1 MSGVVAAWTRPLVRP
16 FLSRSTYGRWVFL
29 LLGGVFVIPYIAL
42 YAMLLRLMTVELAD
56 GGRPVGL
63 VLTVLAVAISWMPA
77 FIPGVRVLEAAAAR
91 ALLDAGVPPHVGA
104 PLSWSA
110 RWRAAAWFV
119 LHMAVGALLTLLL
132 LMALPIG
139 VTLLVGPFFLSGG
152 MELGCVRFPTNGT
165 LAAAWVP
172 LVGLAVIVGTFYLG
186 AATGA
191 LLGRCAPAFLGP
203 SAAERLAE
211 LAEQADQLAERN
223 RLARE
228 LHDSVGHA
236 LTITTLQA
244 SAAQRVLEAD
254 PEFVRNALLA
264 IEETGRSALEDLD
277 HVLGLLRDG
286 ASSTKPQPTLADL
299 DRLLAKTRSTGV
311 TVDARLDGDVHRIP
325 LVVSREAYRIVQEG
339 LTNALRHA
347 GKVPVTV
354 RLAVNVDEL
363 ELEMTN
369 PIDAAPRRRTR
380 HGGGRG
386 LKGINERVAIL
397 RGAASAG
404 QEDDRWRVAVR
415 LPLRAAR

>member
-1 MSGVVAAWTRPLVRP
+1 MVRP
-16 FLSRSTYGRWVFL
+16 FLTRATYGRWVFL
-29 LLGGVFVIPYIAL
+29 LLGGVFLVPYVAL
-42 YAMLLRLMTVELAD
+42 YAMLFRLLTAELHGSD
-56 GGRPVGL
+56 RSVGA
-63 VLTVLAVAISWMPA
+63 VLSVIAVAISWMPA

-91 ALLDAGVPPHVGA
+91 ALLDADVPPEVGA
-104 PLSWSA
+104 PTSWSA

-119 LHMAVGALLTLLL
+119 LHMVAGGLLTLLL
-132 LMALPIG
+132 LVVLPFA
-139 VTLLVGPFFLSGG
+139 VLFLVGPYGG
-152 MELGCVRFPTNGT
+152 GDPMLDALGVRLDGVFP
-165 LAAAWVP
+165 LVWVP
-172 LVGLAVIVGTFYLG
+172 LAGLVVIVGTFHLG
-186 AATGA
+186 GA
-191 LLGRCAPAFLGP
+191 VGAWLGRCAPAFLGP

-244 SAAQRVLEAD
+244 SAAHRLLETD
-254 PEFVRNALLA
+254 REFVRDALLA

-286 ASSTKPQPTLADL
+286 AASTKPQPTLADL

-311 TVDARLDGDVHRIP
+311 TVDARMTGDVRRVP

-354 RLAVNVDEL
+354 RLAVDVDEL
-363 ELEMTN
+363 ELEMSN
-369 PIDAAPRRRTR
+369 PIDTAPRKRARD
-380 HGGGRG
+380 GGGRG

-404 QEDDRWRVAVR
+404 PEDGRWRVVVR
-415 LPLRAAR
+415 LPLRAA